1 MILFQMV
8 LGTIFKDKTARQTLC
23 FFQKQ
28 LYLLSQSQIAYENL
42 SLQLETPL
50 KKMRFSTKD
59 FFSKYDQILRK
70 LRICSH
76 LLKKSLMEN
85 PIFCE
90 VKKERRTISG
100 I

>member
-8 LGTIFKDKTARQTLC
+8 LGMIFKDKTARQTLR

-50 KKMRFSTKD
+50 KKLDFPPRISSVNMTK
-59 FFSKYDQILRK
+59 SSGNCGYVHIYCR
-70 LRICSH
+70 
-76 LLKKSLMEN
+76 N
-85 PIFCE
+85 P
-90 VKKERRTISG
+90 
-100 I
+100 